1 MKFIIHN
8 SVKPLYLWA
17 MFELFTETPENSS
30 YLIGLA
36 GLLFASFT
44 SLFSVVNPLAAMPLF
59 LSLTD
64 RFSETERIHTAQKA
78 SLYMF
83 GVLLTFL
90 LIGTF
95 ILSFFGISLS
105 GIRIAGG
112 LIIMRAAYSMLNPE
126 KGGKKLTDEDEAAA
140 MEKEDIS
147 FSPLA
152 LPLLSGP
159 GSIAVVIGFATQA
172 QGPVDYLV
180 NAISILLVVLLTYG
194 ILRLAPFS
202 AKYIGPSGLNV
213 MTRLMGFIALAI
225 SVQFILSGISRYFGI
240 GVA

>member
-1 MKFIIHN
+1 MAELII
-8 SVKPLYLWA
+8 
-17 MFELFTETPENSS
+17 ETIPEHTVTM
-30 YLIGLA
+30 IGVA
-36 GLLFASFT
+36 GLLFASFS

-59 LSLTD
+59 LSLTEND
-64 RFSETERIHTAQKA
+64 GEKERVQTAKKA
-78 SLYMF
+78 SMYML

-95 ILSFFGISLS
+95 ILSFFGISLA

-126 KGGKKLTDEDEAAA
+126 RGGRKLTDEDEAAA
-140 MEKEDIS
+140 REKEDIS

-172 QGPVDYLV
+172 EGVTDYII
-180 NAISILLVVLLTYG
+180 NGISVVLVVFITYI
-194 ILRLAPFS
+194 ILRLAPIS
-202 AKYIGPSGLNV
+202 AKYIGPAGLNV

-225 SVQFILSGISRYFGI
+225 SVQFILSGISRYFGLTI
-240 GVA
+240 

>member
-1 MKFIIHN
+1 MI
-8 SVKPLYLWA
+8 
-17 MFELFTETPENSS
+17 ELITEAFPEHSITM
-30 YLIGLA
+30 IGLA

-64 RFSETERIHTAQKA
+64 RYTEKERIRIAKKA
-78 SLYMF
+78 SFYMF
-83 GVLLTFL
+83 GILFIFL
-90 LIGTF
+90 FVGTY
-95 ILSFFGISLS
+95 ILSFFGISLA

-126 KGGKKLTDEDEAAA
+126 KGGRKLTDEDEAAA
-140 MEKEDIS
+140 LEKEDIS

-172 QGPVDYLV
+172 GDFDDYLI
-180 NAISILLVVLLTYG
+180 NSISIVLVVLLTYI
-194 ILRLAPFS
+194 ILRLAPIS
-202 AKYIGPSGLNV
+202 AKYIGPTGLNV

-240 GVA
+240 VI

>member
-1 MKFIIHN
+1 MLEGVIDN
-8 SVKPLYLWA
+8 L
-17 MFELFTETPENSS
+17 PEHTSTITGVGS
-30 YLIGLA
+30 
-36 GLLFASFT
+36 LLFASFT
-44 SLFSVVNPLAAMPLF
+44 SLFSVVNPLAAMPVF

-64 RFSETERIHTAQKA
+64 RFSDTERIQTAKKA
-78 SLYMF
+78 SFYMF
-83 GVLLTFL
+83 GVLIVFL

-95 ILSFFGISLS
+95 ILSFFGISLA

-112 LIIMRAAYSMLNPE
+112 LIIMRAAYTMLNPE
-126 KGGKKLTDEDEAAA
+126 KGGRKLTKEDEAAA

-172 QGPVDYLV
+172 TGITDYMI
-180 NAISILLVVLLTYG
+180 NGTSIVLVVLITYG
-194 ILRLAPFS
+194 ILRLAPIS
-202 AKYIGPSGLNV
+202 AKYIGPTGLSI

-225 SVQFILSGISRYFGI
+225 SVQFILSGISRYYGI
-240 GVA
+240 TI

>member
-1 MKFIIHN
+1 MYQLISDTI
-8 SVKPLYLWA
+8 
-17 MFELFTETPENSS
+17 PEHSATI
-30 YLIGLA
+30 LGIA

-64 RFSETERIHTAQKA
+64 RFSEQERIQTANKA
-78 SLYMF
+78 TLYML

-95 ILSFFGISLS
+95 ILSFFGISLA

-126 KGGKKLTDEDEAAA
+126 KSGRKLTEEDEKAA

-172 QGPVDYLV
+172 ESFFDYLI
-180 NAISILLVVLLTYG
+180 NGISIFMVVVATYG
-194 ILRLAPFS
+194 LLRLAPIS
-202 AKYIGPSGLNV
+202 AKYIGHTGLNV

-225 SVQFILSGISRYFGI
+225 SVQFILSGIGRYFGL
-240 GVA
+240 A

>member
-1 MKFIIHN
+1 
-8 SVKPLYLWA
+8 
-17 MFELFTETPENSS
+17 MFELIADTISEDSTS
-30 YLIGLA
+30 YFLQWG

-64 RFSETERIHTAQKA
+64 RFDNTERVYTAQKA
-78 SLYMF
+78 SVYMF
-83 GVLLTFL
+83 GVLIVFL

-95 ILSFFGISLS
+95 ILSFFGISLP

-112 LIIMRAAYSMLNPE
+112 LIIMRTAYSMLNPE
-126 KGGKKLTDEDEAAA
+126 KSGKKLTEEDEKAAL
-140 MEKEDIS
+140 EKEDIS

-172 QGPVDYLV
+172 EGLIDYV
-180 NAISILLVVLLTYG
+180 INGISILLVVIATY
-194 ILRLAPFS
+194 ILLRLAPIS
-202 AKYIGPSGLNV
+202 ARYIGYTGLNV

-225 SVQFILSGISRYFGI
+225 SVQFILSGIGKYFGI
-240 GVA
+240 G

>member
-1 MKFIIHN
+1 M
-8 SVKPLYLWA
+8 Y
-17 MFELFTETPENSS
+17 ELISETIPEHSATI
-30 YLIGLA
+30 LGFA

-64 RFSETERIHTAQKA
+64 RFSEKERIQTANKA
-78 SLYMF
+78 TLYML

-90 LIGTF
+90 LVGTF
-95 ILSFFGISLS
+95 IMSFFGISLA

-126 KGGKKLTDEDEAAA
+126 KGGRKLTAEDEAAA
-140 MEKEDIS
+140 LEKEDIS

-172 QGPVDYLV
+172 GGPTDYLINGAAV
-180 NAISILLVVLLTYG
+180 VLVVAVTYG
-194 ILRLAPFS
+194 ILRLAPIS
-202 AKYIGPSGLNV
+202 AKYIGYTGLNV

-225 SVQFILSGISRYFGI
+225 SVQFILSGISRYYGFSI
-240 GVA
+240 

>member
-1 MKFIIHN
+1 MYQLISDTI
-8 SVKPLYLWA
+8 
-17 MFELFTETPENSS
+17 PEHSATI
-30 YLIGLA
+30 LGIA

-64 RFSETERIHTAQKA
+64 RFSEQERIQTANKA
-78 SLYMF
+78 TLYMF
-83 GVLLTFL
+83 GVLITFL

-95 ILSFFGISLS
+95 ILSFFGISLA

-126 KGGKKLTDEDEAAA
+126 KGGRKLTAEDEAAA
-140 MEKEDIS
+140 LEKEDIS

-172 QGPVDYLV
+172 SGATDYLINGAAV
-180 NAISILLVVLLTYG
+180 VLVVAVTYG
-194 ILRLAPFS
+194 ILRLAPIS
-202 AKYIGPSGLNV
+202 AKYIGYTGLNV

-225 SVQFILSGISRYFGI
+225 SVQFILSGISRYYGFSF
-240 GVA
+240 

>member
-1 MKFIIHN
+1 MIELISEAVPEH
-8 SVKPLYLWA
+8 SVVVLG
-17 MFELFTETPENSS
+17 M
-30 YLIGLA
+30 A

-44 SLFSVVNPLAAMPLF
+44 SLFSVVNPLAAMPIF
-59 LSLTD
+59 LSLTE
-64 RFSETERIHTAQKA
+64 RFSEKERIKTAKKA
-78 SLYMF
+78 SIFML
-83 GVLLTFL
+83 GVLITFL

-95 ILSFFGISLS
+95 ILSFFGISLA

-126 KGGKKLTDEDEAAA
+126 TGGRKLTDEDEAAA

-172 QGPVDYLV
+172 DGITDYLV
-180 NAISILLVVLLTYG
+180 HGVSVLLISVITYG
-194 ILRLAPFS
+194 LLRLAPVS
-202 AKYIGPSGLNV
+202 ARYIGPTGLNI

-225 SVQFILSGISRYFGI
+225 SVQFILSGISRYYGLNI
-240 GVA
+240 

>member
-1 MKFIIHN
+1 
-8 SVKPLYLWA
+8 
-17 MFELFTETPENSS
+17 MFEWIPDTVSEGTTAHFLHW
-30 YLIGLA
+30 G

-59 LSLTD
+59 LSLTE
-64 RFSETERIHTAQKA
+64 RFSETDRIYTAQKA
-78 SLYMF
+78 SMYMF
-83 GVLLTFL
+83 GILIVFL

-95 ILSFFGISLS
+95 ILSFFGISLP

-126 KGGKKLTDEDEAAA
+126 KSGRKLTEEDEQAAL
-140 MEKEDIS
+140 EKDDIS

-172 QGPVDYLV
+172 ENAFDYLI
-180 NAISILLVVLLTYG
+180 NGISIFLVVVVTY
-194 ILRLAPFS
+194 ILLRLAPIS
-202 AKYIGPSGLNV
+202 AKYIGPTGLNV

-225 SVQFILSGISRYFGI
+225 SVQFILSGISRYYGI
-240 GVA
+240 

>member
-1 MKFIIHN
+1 
-8 SVKPLYLWA
+8 

>member
-1 MKFIIHN
+1 M
-8 SVKPLYLWA
+8 A
-17 MFELFTETPENSS
+17 ELMIETIPEHTVTV
-30 YLIGLA
+30 IGVA

-44 SLFSVVNPLAAMPLF
+44 SLFSVVNPLAAMPIF
-59 LSLTD
+59 LSLTEKQ
-64 RFSETERIHTAQKA
+64 SERERVQTAKKA
-78 SLYMF
+78 AVYML

-95 ILSFFGISLS
+95 ILSFFGISLA

-126 KGGKKLTDEDEAAA
+126 RGGRKLTDEDEAAA
-140 MEKEDIS
+140 RVKEDIS

-172 QGPVDYLV
+172 EGVTDYLI
-180 NAISILLVVLLTYG
+180 NGISIVLVIIITYA
-194 ILRLAPFS
+194 ILRLSPIS
-202 AKYIGPSGLNV
+202 VKYIGPTGLNV

-225 SVQFILSGISRYFGI
+225 SVQFILSGISRYFGLTI
-240 GVA
+240 

>member
-1 MKFIIHN
+1 MI
-8 SVKPLYLWA
+8 
-17 MFELFTETPENSS
+17 ELFSEIIPEQSVAI
-30 YLIGLA
+30 IGVA

-59 LSLTD
+59 LSLTE
-64 RFSETERIHTAQKA
+64 RFNEKERVKTAKRA
-78 SLYMF
+78 SIYMF
-83 GVLLTFL
+83 GVLISFL

-95 ILSFFGISLS
+95 ILSFFGISLA

-112 LIIMRAAYSMLNPE
+112 LIIMRAAFSMLNPE
-126 KGGKKLTDEDEAAA
+126 SGGKKLTDEDEEAAKD
-140 MEKEDIS
+140 KEDVS

-172 QGPVDYLV
+172 EGFTDYLINGV
-180 NAISILLVVLLTYG
+180 AVVLVVLVTYG
-194 ILRLAPFS
+194 ILRLAPIS
-202 AKYIGPSGLNV
+202 AKYIGPTGLNV

-225 SVQFILSGISRYFGI
+225 SVQFILSGISRYFSLT
-240 GVA
+240 V

>member
-1 MKFIIHN
+1 MAEKLSIFN
-8 SVKPLYLWA
+8 A
-17 MFELFTETPENSS
+17 MFEFISDAMPEQTS
-30 YLIGLA
+30 YLIGA
-36 GLLFASFT
+36 GALLFASFT

-64 RFSETERIHTAQKA
+64 RYSERERIQTARKA
-78 SLYMF
+78 SIYMF
-83 GVLLTFL
+83 GVLITFL

-95 ILSFFGISLS
+95 ILSFFGISLA

-126 KGGKKLTDEDEAAA
+126 TGGRKLTDEDEAAA
-140 MEKEDIS
+140 REKTDIS

-172 QGPVDYLV
+172 EGAADYV
-180 NAISILLVVLLTYG
+180 INGISIVLVVLITFVL
-194 ILRLAPFS
+194 LRLAPIS
-202 AKYIGPSGLNV
+202 AKYIGPTGLNV

-240 GVA
+240 

>member
-1 MKFIIHN
+1 MPIFG
-8 SVKPLYLWA
+8 A
-17 MFELFTETPENSS
+17 MFEFVADSVPEHTST
-30 YLIGLA
+30 LIGVA

-64 RFSETERIHTAQKA
+64 RFDERERVQTAKWA
-78 SLYMF
+78 AIYMF
-83 GVLLTFL
+83 GILITFL

-95 ILSFFGISLS
+95 ILSFFGISLA

-126 KGGKKLTDEDEAAA
+126 KSGRKLTDEDQAAA
-140 MEKEDIS
+140 MEKDDIS

-172 QGPVDYLV
+172 DGIPDYLI
-180 NAISILLVVLLTYG
+180 NAVSIFLVVIFTYG
-194 ILRLAPFS
+194 ILRLAPFLG
-202 AKYIGPSGLNV
+202 KYIGPAGLNV
-213 MTRLMGFIALAI
+213 LTRLMGFIALAI

-240 GVA
+240 

>member
-1 MKFIIHN
+1 MDKII
-8 SVKPLYLWA
+8 SIFAP
-17 MFELFTETPENSS
+17 MFEFVSDTVPEQTS
-30 YLIGLA
+30 YIIGVGA
-36 GLLFASFT
+36 LLFASFT

-64 RFSETERIHTAQKA
+64 RFTDVERNQTAKRA
-78 SLYMF
+78 ALYMF
-83 GVLLTFL
+83 GVLITFL

-95 ILSFFGISLS
+95 ILSFFGISIS

-126 KGGKKLTDEDEAAA
+126 TSGRKLTDEDEAAA

-172 QGPVDYLV
+172 EGMADYVV
-180 NAISILLVVLLTYG
+180 NTLSIVLVVSISYG
-194 ILRLAPFS
+194 LLRLAPIS
-202 AKYIGPSGLNV
+202 AKYIGPTGLNV

-240 GVA
+240 A

>member
-1 MKFIIHN
+1 MI
-8 SVKPLYLWA
+8 
-17 MFELFTETPENSS
+17 ELFSEIIPEQSVAI
-30 YLIGLA
+30 IGVA

-59 LSLTD
+59 LSLTE
-64 RFSETERIHTAQKA
+64 RFNENERVKTAKRA
-78 SLYMF
+78 SIYMF
-83 GVLLTFL
+83 GVLISFL

-95 ILSFFGISLS
+95 ILSFFGISLA

-112 LIIMRAAYSMLNPE
+112 LIIMRAAFSMLNPE
-126 KGGKKLTDEDEAAA
+126 SGGKKLTDEDEEAA
-140 MEKEDIS
+140 KDKDDVS

-172 QGPVDYLV
+172 EGFTDYLINGAAV
-180 NAISILLVVLLTYG
+180 VLVVLVTYG
-194 ILRLAPFS
+194 ILRLAPIS
-202 AKYIGPSGLNV
+202 AKYIGPTGLNV

-225 SVQFILSGISRYFGI
+225 SVQFILSGISRYFSLT
-240 GVA
+240 V

>member
-1 MKFIIHN
+1 MLEGI
-8 SVKPLYLWA
+8 
-17 MFELFTETPENSS
+17 TENIPEHTST
-30 YLIGLA
+30 LLGIG

-44 SLFSVVNPLAAMPLF
+44 SLFSVVNPFAAMPVF

-64 RFSETERIHTAQKA
+64 RFSDMDRVLIAKKA
-78 SLYMF
+78 GLYMF
-83 GVLLTFL
+83 GILIIFL
-90 LIGTF
+90 FIGTY
-95 ILSFFGISLS
+95 ILSFFGISLA

-126 KGGKKLTDEDEAAA
+126 KGGNKLSKEVEMAA

-172 QGPVDYLV
+172 EGVTDYLINV
-180 NAISILLVVLLTYG
+180 GSIVLVVLVTYV
-194 ILRLAPFS
+194 ILRLAPIS
-202 AKYIGPSGLNV
+202 AKYIGPTGLSV

-225 SVQFILSGISRYFGI
+225 AVQFILSGISRYFGI
-240 GVA
+240 AI

>member
-1 MKFIIHN
+1 
-8 SVKPLYLWA
+8 
-17 MFELFTETPENSS
+17 MFELITEAFPEHTITM
-30 YLIGLA
+30 IGLA

-64 RFSETERIHTAQKA
+64 RYTEKERIRIAQKA
-78 SLYMF
+78 SIYMF
-83 GVLLTFL
+83 AILFTFL
-90 LIGTF
+90 FIGTY
-95 ILSFFGISLS
+95 ILSFFGISLA

-126 KGGKKLTDEDEAAA
+126 KGGRKLTDEDEAAA
-140 MEKEDIS
+140 LEKEDIS

-172 QGPVDYLV
+172 EGFDDYII
-180 NAISILLVVLLTYG
+180 NSISVVLVVLLTYI
-194 ILRLAPFS
+194 ILRLAPIS
-202 AKYIGPSGLNV
+202 AKYIGPTGLNV

-240 GVA
+240 VV

>member
-1 MKFIIHN
+1 
-8 SVKPLYLWA
+8 
-17 MFELFTETPENSS
+17 MFEFVSDSVPEQTS
-30 YLIGLA
+30 YIIGVGA
-36 GLLFASFT
+36 LLFASFT
-44 SLFSVVNPLAAMPLF
+44 SLFSIVNPLAAMPLF

-64 RFSETERIHTAQKA
+64 RFTERERIQTAKKA

-83 GVLLTFL
+83 GVLITFL

-126 KGGKKLTDEDEAAA
+126 TSGRKLSDEDEAAA

-147 FSPLA
+147 FSPMA

-172 QGPVDYLV
+172 EGIADYV
-180 NAISILLVVLLTYG
+180 INGVSILLVVITTYG
-194 ILRLAPFS
+194 LLRLAPMS
-202 AKYIGPSGLNV
+202 VKYIGTTGLNV

-225 SVQFILSGISRYFGI
+225 SVQFILSGISRYFGL
-240 GVA
+240 A

>member
-1 MKFIIHN
+1 
-8 SVKPLYLWA
+8 
-17 MFELFTETPENSS
+17 MFEISPETIPEQTS
-30 YLIGLA
+30 YIIGVGA
-36 GLLFASFT
+36 LLFASFT

-64 RFSETERIHTAQKA
+64 RFTDIERNQTAKKA
-78 SLYMF
+78 AFYMF
-83 GVLLTFL
+83 GVLVTFL

-95 ILSFFGISLS
+95 ILNFFGISLS

-126 KGGKKLTDEDEAAA
+126 TGGRKLTDEDEAAA

-172 QGPVDYLV
+172 EGIMDYV
-180 NAISILLVVLLTYG
+180 INGVSILLVVVFTYG
-194 ILRLAPFS
+194 LLRLAPVS
-202 AKYIGPSGLNV
+202 AKYIGTTGLNI

-225 SVQFILSGISRYFGI
+225 SVQFILSGISRYFGLS
-240 GVA
+240 